1 MGRRRGLLALGPGT
15 LPVRECLLK
24 IVFPKCRGL
33 PCAQAMLSMSH
44 ALPLIHQLWVSQVIN
59 AETEGQGG

>member
-1 MGRRRGLLALGPGT
+1 MALGPGT

-24 IVFPKCRGL
+24 IVFLSVEGYLVP
-33 PCAQAMLSMSH
+33 QALLSMLH

-59 AETEGQGG
+59 AETEVQGG